1 MDELEKI
8 RQKRMMELMQKLG
21 GQGEQQ
27 PKQEVIDHPIKV
39 DATNFDDVL
48 SKHRNV
54 VVDFWAEWC
63 MPCRMIAPIV
73 EQLAKE
79 YAGKVVFAKLNTDEN
94 PAIAGRYGITGIPTL
109 IFFKNGRPVDKV
121 VGALPKAELKR
132 WVERNL

>member
-8 RQKRMMELMQKLG
+8 RQKRMVELMQKLG

-39 DATNFDDVL
+39 DVGNFDDVL
-48 SKHRNV
+48 AKHKNV

>member
-21 GQGEQQ
+21 GQGEQ

-39 DATNFDDVL
+39 DASNFDDVL
-48 SKHRNV
+48 AKHKNI

-94 PAIAGRYGITGIPTL
+94 PMIAGRYGITGIPTL

>member
-1 MDELEKI
+1 MDEIEKI
-8 RQKRMMELMQKLG
+8 RQKRMMELMQKIG
-21 GQGEQQ
+21 DKDDQ
-27 PKQEVIDHPIKV
+27 PVQNAVDHPIKV
-39 DATNFDDVL
+39 DASNFDEVL
-48 SKHRNV
+48 KKYGNV

-94 PAIAGRYGITGIPTL
+94 PMIASRYGITGIPTL
-109 IFFKNGRPVDKV
+109 IFFKDGRPVDKV

-132 WVERNL
+132 WVERNI

>member
-1 MDELEKI
+1 MDELEKL
-8 RQKRMMELMQKLG
+8 RQKKLMELMQKMGDNKPQTPAQL
-21 GQGEQQ
+21 
-27 PKQEVIDHPIKV
+27 VIDHPMKV
-39 DATNFDDVL
+39 DITNFDEVL
-48 SKHRNV
+48 KKHKNV

-73 EQLAKE
+73 DQLAKE

-94 PAIAGRYGITGIPTL
+94 PSIAGRYGITGIPTL
-109 IFFKNGRPVDKV
+109 IFFKNGRPVDRI

>member
-1 MDELEKI
+1 
-8 RQKRMMELMQKLG
+8 MMELMQKMG
-21 GQGEQQ
+21 GQGEQVRH
-27 PKQEVIDHPIKV
+27 EVIDHPVKV
-39 DATNFDDVL
+39 DAGNFDEVL
-48 SKHRNV
+48 SKHNNV

-63 MPCRMIAPIV
+63 MPCRMIAPII

-94 PAIAGRYGITGIPTL
+94 PMIAGRYGITGIPTL